1 MSIDQIQLPG
11 YLCRQMFAKSLLDKA
26 KPSGGTSASGKIK
39 LTGLGANGRNILFLV
54 NDTQNKFLA
63 ENEMK
68 LLSDLLNACKI
79 SMEDIVL
86 VNYDQNRGVNYR
98 ELTDQ
103 FQSKKILIFG
113 VTAADLELPFTIPFF
128 QIQKYQEQTYL
139 ISPSLSDFSS
149 NVALKKELWNCLKKI
164 FLIGK

>member
-1 MSIDQIQLPG
+1 MNINQIQLPG

-26 KPSGGTSASGKIK
+26 KPADDASPTEKIK
-39 LTGLGANGRNILFLV
+39 LTALGANGRNILFLV
-54 NDTQNKFLA
+54 NDVQHKFLA

-86 VNYDQNRGVNYR
+86 VNYDQNRGVTYR
-98 ELTDQ
+98 DLTDQ

-139 ISPSLSDFSS
+139 ISPSLSDFTN
-149 NVALKKELWNCLKKI
+149 NVSLKKELWNCLKKI
-164 FLIGK
+164 FLI

>member
-1 MSIDQIQLPG
+1 MSIDQIQLPA
-11 YLCRQMFAKSLLDKA
+11 YLCRQMFSKSLLDKA
-26 KPSGGTSASGKIK
+26 IPDGDAAAPEKIK
-39 LTGLGANGRNILFLV
+39 LTALGENGRNILFLV

-86 VNYDQNRGVNYR
+86 VNYDQNRSVNYR
-98 ELTDQ
+98 DLTEK
-103 FQSKKILIFG
+103 FESKKILIFG
-113 VTAADLELPFTIPFF
+113 VTAGELELPFTIPFF

-139 ISPSLSDFSS
+139 ICPALSDFSD
-149 NVALKKELWNCLKKI
+149 NVSLKKELWNCLKKI
-164 FLIGK
+164 FLTGK

>member
-1 MSIDQIQLPG
+1 MSIDQIQLPA
-11 YLCRQMFAKSLLDKA
+11 YLCRQMFSKSLLDKA
-26 KPSGGTSASGKIK
+26 KTEGDAAPTEKIK
-39 LTGLGANGRNILFLV
+39 LTALGANGRNILFLV

-86 VNYDQNRGVNYR
+86 VNYDQNRSVNYR
-98 ELTDQ
+98 DLTEQ
-103 FQSKKILIFG
+103 FESKKILIFG

-139 ISPSLSDFSS
+139 ICPSLSDFSE
-149 NVALKKELWNCLKKI
+149 NVSLKKELWNCLKKI
-164 FLIGK
+164 FLTGK

>member
-1 MSIDQIQLPG
+1 MSIDQIQLPD
-11 YLCRQMFAKSLLDKA
+11 YLCRQMFSKCLLDKA
-26 KPSGGTSASGKIK
+26 KPEGEASTTEKIK
-39 LTGLGANGRNILFLV
+39 LTALGANGRNILFLV
-54 NDTQNKFLA
+54 NDTQHKFLA

-86 VNYDQNRGVNYR
+86 VNYEQNRSVNYR
-98 ELTDQ
+98 NLTEQ
-103 FQSKKILIFG
+103 FESKKILIFG

-139 ISPSLSDFSS
+139 ICPSLSDFSD
-149 NVALKKELWNCLKKI
+149 NVSLKKELWNCLKKI
-164 FLIGK
+164 FLTGK

>member
-11 YLCRQMFAKSLLDKA
+11 YLCQQMFSKSLLDKA
-26 KPSGGTSASGKIK
+26 KPSGDASPSEKIK
-39 LTGLGANGRNILFLV
+39 LTGLGGNGRNILFLV
-54 NDTQNKFLA
+54 HDTQNKFLA

-86 VNYDQNRGVNYR
+86 VNYDQNRGVNYH

-103 FQSKKILIFG
+103 FQCKKILIFG

-139 ISPSLSDFSS
+139 ICPSLSDFT
-149 NVALKKELWNCLKKI
+149 NDVALKKELWNCLKKI

>member
-11 YLCRQMFAKSLLDKA
+11 YLCRQMFAKSLLDKG
-26 KPSGGTSASGKIK
+26 KPVGDASPTEKIK
-39 LTGLGANGRNILFLV
+39 LTALGANERNILFLV
-54 NDTQNKFLA
+54 NDPQHKFLA
-63 ENEMK
+63 ETEMK

-98 ELTDQ
+98 DLTNQ
-103 FQSKKILIFG
+103 FQSKKVLIFG
-113 VTAADLELPFTIPFF
+113 VAAADLELPFTIPFF

-139 ISPSLSDFSS
+139 IGPSLSDFTN
-149 NVALKKELWNCLKKI
+149 NVGLKKELWNCLKKI
-164 FLIGK
+164 FLI

>member
-1 MSIDQIQLPG
+1 
-11 YLCRQMFAKSLLDKA
+11 LLDKA
-26 KPSGGTSASGKIK
+26 TPEGDAAPTKKIK
-39 LTGLGANGRNILFLV
+39 LTALGENGRNILFLV

-63 ENEMK
+63 ENQMK

-86 VNYDQNRGVNYR
+86 VNYDQNRSVSYR
-98 ELTDQ
+98 DLTEK
-103 FQSKKILIFG
+103 FESKKILIFG

-139 ISPSLSDFSS
+139 ICPSLSDFSD
-149 NVALKKELWNCLKKI
+149 NVSLKKELWNCLKKI
-164 FLIGK
+164 FLTGK